1 MKLPYDPAVPL
12 LGIYF
17 EKTIIEKTHVKPLQ
31 CSCLKNPMDRADS
44 WATVRGVSKSQTE
57 QLSTRT
63 PVFTGALLP
72 GARTWE
78 QPRRPSA
85 DGRARKMWGL
95 ITVVSSSEVD
105 EPRAC
110 YTE

>member
-1 MKLPYDPAVPL
+1 MFLP
-12 LGIYF
+12 
-17 EKTIIEKTHVKPLQ
+17 EK
-31 CSCLKNPMDRADS
+31 SMGRADS
-44 WATVRGVSKSQTE
+44 WGRKESDTTE
-57 QLSTRT
+57 QLSTHACT
-63 PVFTGALLP
+63 PVFTGALFP
-72 GARTWE
+72 RARTWE